1 MSVRTI
7 RARALCAPAVNSGS
21 SLFAWVATFPAC
33 RSVGVSRP
41 DLIGPG
47 TVLTAVKDAS
57 RRSAVAF
64 GHP

>member
-1 MSVRTI
+1 
-7 RARALCAPAVNSGS
+7 VNSGS